1 MSIEMHWCISLL
13 SELSVFRYICQLQDL
28 LSLLWRLSWL
38 SLAWAVGLLAIA
50 GDQYYLIGWKQRDLA
65 KIELAANLFPLNRN
79 VALGPALYYL
89 VKNEPSEI
97 AIDYL
102 NKGLRYDP
110 NAVDLLQ
117 SKVTYSLML
126 GKQNDATETYSRLIR
141 LAPKLNTMD
150 KIKNLK

>member
-1 MSIEMHWCISLL
+1 M
-13 SELSVFRYICQLQDL
+13 
-28 LSLLWRLSWL
+28 
-38 SLAWAVGLLAIA
+38 
-50 GDQYYLIGWKQRDLA
+50 
-65 KIELAANLFPLNRN
+65 FPLNRN